1 MNKTMLASMR
11 EQMCPGEA
19 AQAALLTRLAA
30 EPAARR
36 GKSWRSLALAACAAL
51 ILCAYPMYQALK
63 PQPPA
68 LHSYVQADAS
78 DPIVKAEY
86 HQTTI
91 AQGVDKGGEEEGPN
105 TGDLPGGAYVG
116 DAPSQPGADA
126 YQLLMDHFGET
137 LPDWFGG
144 AYLDGSGALMVLLV
158 EGQDPG
164 DKSLELKVLDVVGA
178 LPVGFTSAK
187 YSRNDLMRMNDEL
200 LDLLDGKGLPATWGI
215 YDDQNRIILDV
226 SEPLSDDL
234 LAAIAKID
242 PGDDAILIRVIG
254 ESAVVTPD
262 LVKGPPPAEPIGAP
276 AAPGGVTEP
285 QEKAPAG
292 VQDLPAEKNA
302 PAEYDLLPL
311 E

>member
-1 MNKTMLASMR
+1 
-11 EQMCPGEA
+11 
-19 AQAALLTRLAA
+19 
-30 EPAARR
+30 
-36 GKSWRSLALAACAAL
+36 
-51 ILCAYPMYQALK
+51 MYQALK

-91 AQGVDKGGEEEGPN
+91 AQGVDKGGEEEDPN
-105 TGDLPGGAYVG
+105 TGDLPDGAYVG

-144 AYLDGSGALMVLLV
+144 AYVDGSGALMVLLV

-226 SEPLSDDL
+226 SEPLPDDL

-285 QEKAPAG
+285 QEKAPAV
-292 VQDLPAEKNA
+292 VQDLPGEKAA